1 MKTFMKFLLLA
12 TMLVFTACQI
22 EEPTQ
27 PTITTIQPQTLPLSK
42 MVFVGNS
49 LTAGYQSGGLVE
61 DFQRHS
67 YPYFIA
73 QQMGRASTIQMPWLA
88 APGFGSANT
97 QTGEAFGPLKYENGQ
112 ILPGDPVPG
121 GIAGISNLLVQGGNA
136 TLSRPY
142 DNLGVPGAKLHDV
155 LTAYDA
161 TTASSVNPFFNL
173 VLRNPNFGN
182 TTQVQQAQLLAPT
195 LVALWVGN
203 NDVLGAALAGG
214 NLSLIT
220 PVADFQ
226 ADYIRLIQEIAKI
239 RDGNVGIVLANI
251 PNVTDIPYVNLLD
264 NLIYRDVPVPGVGLV
279 KLPVVFGPTF
289 QPVDFDPDPT
299 SVLYLPLL
307 TAEGI
312 MGGQASPVKHVLLPF
327 LSQYQ
332 ATGLGVPDSTAI
344 ANLLIGAGYP
354 APIAAGLAQQAVQG
368 MIAAGLTPSGV
379 PIPGSLTITAD
390 EEAGLLAA
398 VTAFN
403 QVIAGIA
410 GAKIPVVDM
419 NAALNQLNTSGLDG
433 YSGKFVFFDPANTAF
448 SLDGVHPNNGGNAIM
463 ANLFIDKINQV
474 LGLAIPK
481 VNTAAYKGQYL
492 GKNITGISP
501 EAALQARAI
510 FTDF

>member
-12 TMLVFTACQI
+12 TMLVFTACEI

-27 PTITTIQPQTLPLSK
+27 PTITTIQPQLLPLSK
-42 MVFVGNS
+42 IVFVGNS

-61 DFQRHS
+61 DLQANS
-67 YPYFIA
+67 YPAFIYR
-73 QQMGRASTIQMPWLA
+73 QLGRAIQQPLIGDPGISST
-88 APGFGSANT
+88 PGVGVFK
-97 QTGEAFGPLKYENGQ
+97 FENGQ
-112 ILPGDPVPG
+112 IVPRGTYTNPV
-121 GIAGISNLLVQGGNA
+121 ALLRNA

-142 DNLGVPGAKLHDV
+142 DNLGVPGAR
-155 LTAYDA
+155 LTHMLNAYSA
-161 TTASSVNPFFNL
+161 TTGGGNPFFDL
-173 VLRNPNFGN
+173 ILRNPNFGN
-182 TTQVQQAQLLAPT
+182 TTPVQQAQLLAPT
-195 LVALWVGN
+195 LVALWIGS

-214 NLSLIT
+214 DLTRIT
-220 PVADFQ
+220 PIAEFQ
-226 ADYIRLIQEIAKI
+226 ADYIRLLQEIGKI
-239 RDGNVGIVLANI
+239 RDGNVGIILANI

-289 QPVDFDPDPT
+289 QPVDFDPDPA

-307 TAEGI
+307 TEEGI
-312 MGGQASPVKHVLLPF
+312 MGGQASPVKHILLPF

-332 ATGLGVPDSTAI
+332 SAGLGVPDSTAI
-344 ANLLIGAGYP
+344 HNLLVGLGFP
-354 APIAAGLAQQAVQG
+354 GPQAAALAQQAVQG
-368 MIAAGLTPSGV
+368 MVAAGLIPSGV

-390 EEAGLLAA
+390 EETGLRAA
-398 VTAFN
+398 VTGFN

-419 NAALNQLNTSGLDG
+419 NTALNQLNVSGLDG

-448 SLDGVHPNNGGNAIM
+448 SLDGVHPNSGGNAII

-474 LGLAIPK
+474 LGLAIPQ

-501 EAALQARAI
+501 EAALQAKSI